1 MRTHE
6 MTERRVMTKD
16 GPSVILQGNASGH
29 HDADVSDRF
38 CSAANLRVYDSRV
51 PLGILVV
58 MLLLI
63 LASGL
68 LHGNMTSR
76 WGESKDVVAAA
87 NALQSIP
94 RSVGPWE
101 QTGTRELTEAEKT
114 ILHCSSYVS
123 RLYRNRESG
132 DQIRLTLLMGP
143 PDRMAAHTP
152 EICYSTREFQLRDTR
167 RRVVLKTSTSA
178 ENSFWRVT
186 FNATTLEG
194 GILCVYYA
202 WGTGD
207 RWRAP
212 DDARFAFPGQQY
224 LFKLQVSAQS
234 PVDIR
239 SASSDAC
246 QDFLSYFALV
256 TETVLQRRSQCH

>member
-1 MRTHE
+1 
-6 MTERRVMTKD
+6 MTTKD
-16 GPSVILQGNASGH
+16 EPSVILQGNASGH
-29 HDADVSDRF
+29 HDADASDRRWP
-38 CSAANLRVYDSRV
+38 AANLHINEPRVSWGV
-51 PLGILVV
+51 LVV

-68 LHGNMTSR
+68 LHGNMTGR
-76 WGESKDVVAAA
+76 WGQSTDVVAAA
-87 NALQSIP
+87 NALQLIP
-94 RSVGPWE
+94 RSIGPWE
-101 QTGTRELTEAEKT
+101 QTGTRELTETETT
-114 ILHCSSYVS
+114 ILHCNSYVS
-123 RLYRNRESG
+123 RLYRNRKSG

-143 PDRMAAHTP
+143 PDHMAAHTP

-167 RRVVLKTSTSA
+167 RRVVLKTATSV

-186 FNATTLEG
+186 FNATTLKS

-202 WGTGD
+202 WGSGG

-234 PVDIR
+234 PVDIG
-239 SASSDAC
+239 SASPDAC
-246 QDFLSYFALV
+246 QDFLSYFAPV
-256 TETVLQRRSQCH
+256 TETVLRRSS

>member
-1 MRTHE
+1 
-6 MTERRVMTKD
+6 MTTCCAIASGD
-16 GPSVILQGNASGH
+16 PSVVLHGDASDQHEVGASG
-29 HDADVSDRF
+29 RF
-38 CSAANLRVYDSRV
+38 CSAANLRINESRV
-51 PLGILVV
+51 PLGVFVV
-58 MLLLI
+58 ILLLI

-76 WGESKDVVAAA
+76 WGQSTDFVAAA

-94 RSVGPWE
+94 KSIGPWE
-101 QTGTRELTEAEKT
+101 QTGSSELTETEQT
-114 ILHCSSYVS
+114 ILHCSSYVN

-132 DQIRLTLLMGP
+132 EQVRMTILMGP

-167 RRVVLKTSTSA
+167 RRVVLKSPTSV

-194 GILCVYYA
+194 GNLCVYYA

-234 PVDIR
+234 PVDIG
-239 SASSDAC
+239 SASTDAC
-246 QDFLSYFALV
+246 REFLSYFALI
-256 TETVLQRRSQCH
+256 TETVLQRRS